1 MIYSKLTK
9 KVIALRDS
17 GGMVPEDFLQVSVS
31 KVQHLNVTDARIY
44 LGFIK
49 NIIALTRFNLEVL
62 FVIYMLEF
70 QPKTTTVSGSCSGV
84 VQMGS

>member
-1 MIYSKLTK
+1 MIYSKLTI

-31 KVQHLNVTDARIY
+31 KVQHLNVTVARIY

-49 NIIALTRFNLEVL
+49 ISLPSHV
-62 FVIYMLEF
+62 
-70 QPKTTTVSGSCSGV
+70 
-84 VQMGS
+84 